1 MMTYPYI
8 AYSKKINI
16 EPVFKNLTGDPLVVD
31 MSVTSPLFD
40 TLDVRDQK
48 GFQKLL
54 ENKMRDRFTW
64 GVSSYLEN
72 RKTVLSQCPQ
82 MVEEQRFYH
91 LGLDVIVPLGTLLH
105 APLDATVAES
115 GYEAGEGN
123 YGGHVLLMHQSPFF
137 ETFYSFYGHLNR
149 KTLPAVNTAF
159 TAGQPFASIGDF
171 HENGNW
177 FYHTHFQIITQ
188 KGVEQGYLSKGYCTA
203 RDLAVMDELCP
214 SPLSLFKI

>member
-8 AYSKKINI
+8 AYSDTIQI
-16 EPVFKNLTGDPLVVD
+16 QPVFKNLTGDPLVVD

-40 TLDVRDQK
+40 TMDVRDQK
-48 GFQKLL
+48 GFQKRL
-54 ENKMRDRFTW
+54 EDMMKDQFTW

-72 RKTVLSQCPQ
+72 REIVLSQCPQ

-91 LGLDVIVPLGTLLH
+91 LGLDIIVPLETPLH
-105 APLDATVAES
+105 APLDARVVES

-123 YGGHVLLMHQSPFF
+123 YGGHVLLMHESPFF

-149 KTLPAVNTAF
+149 GKLPVIGTELRAADV
-159 TAGQPFASIGDF
+159 FAYIGDF

-177 FYHTHFQIITQ
+177 FYHTHFQVITQ
-188 KGVEQGYLSKGYCTA
+188 KGIDQGYLSKGYCAA
-203 RDLAVMDELCP
+203 RDLALMDGLCP